1 MEIKNFKQLNTY
13 NLLFCL
19 IISGIIF
26 ILFKNVSSFN
36 NLLGELNLAEEG
48 YNPKP
53 ETCYVYF
60 CRSAIIPYLY
70 YLLLD
75 TFSINIIIFLQIFLL
90 ILFAFIIRNNLINFN
105 LNSWVANFLFL
116 ILILN
121 PKFLK
126 YSFSTQEE
134 SFYVPSLLIGISTI
148 FLFFLKK
155 NKKNLIYLNLA
166 FALLVLIRE
175 AGIIFYIPLILI
187 NIHYLIHIDNRDYKN
202 KLYLSVVIISIL
214 FSPKIINNSLTNYLN
229 PEKINN
235 HYFSMHALT
244 SLISKQ
250 ENNLKNIDDNLTRF
264 INDRITKLNNIRKLE
279 NLDRIKRLN
288 FECIIFPA
296 MNNLSYLHPKIINFY
311 ENNYKKNLN
320 KKLFSIYIK
329 NFFQNPGIFLIKFHE
344 CFFGNFLMVELLTKE
359 EMSEMK
365 KILNNSIF
373 DKDDKRI
380 IERFHKI
387 SKNFYSVIEPIR
399 FLNYFVL
406 FITTISII
414 ISTYSLFKNKN
425 DKFAILSIIFFIM
438 YYLVI
443 HLHVNLISVQVR
455 WFFTYYPLLIF
466 SNLKIIELINS
477 FIFKRIFNLNK

>member
-155 NKKNLIYLNLA
+155 K
-166 FALLVLIRE
+166 
-175 AGIIFYIPLILI
+175 
-187 NIHYLIHIDNRDYKN
+187 
-202 KLYLSVVIISIL
+202 
-214 FSPKIINNSLTNYLN
+214 
-229 PEKINN
+229 
-235 HYFSMHALT
+235 
-244 SLISKQ
+244 
-250 ENNLKNIDDNLTRF
+250 
-264 INDRITKLNNIRKLE
+264 
-279 NLDRIKRLN
+279 
-288 FECIIFPA
+288 
-296 MNNLSYLHPKIINFY
+296 
-311 ENNYKKNLN
+311 
-320 KKLFSIYIK
+320 
-329 NFFQNPGIFLIKFHE
+329 
-344 CFFGNFLMVELLTKE
+344 
-359 EMSEMK
+359 
-365 KILNNSIF
+365 
-373 DKDDKRI
+373 
-380 IERFHKI
+380 
-387 SKNFYSVIEPIR
+387 
-399 FLNYFVL
+399 
-406 FITTISII
+406 
-414 ISTYSLFKNKN
+414 
-425 DKFAILSIIFFIM
+425 
-438 YYLVI
+438 
-443 HLHVNLISVQVR
+443 
-455 WFFTYYPLLIF
+455 
-466 SNLKIIELINS
+466 
-477 FIFKRIFNLNK
+477 